1 MTKAREELIKELK
14 LIIINEYNPDL
25 NINCPNYEKLANF
38 IIADRA
44 RIVEPLVKYKDDC
57 KEIWSWTIPR
67 EETDKA
73 IDETLKL
80 AGVENDTNE

>member
-44 RIVEPLVKYKDDC
+44 RIIEPLVKWRKDNPMIGNFRNC
-57 KEIWSWTIPR
+57 IE
-67 EETDKA
+67 A
-73 IDETLKL
+73 IDETLKR
-80 AGVENDTNE
+80 AGVENE